1 MREVSKQ
8 FAAKLEEVIK
18 TNRRFKELVHHQ
30 QNEQYETVILSNTTN
45 SVFLIVD
52 YYPEYDSLDVNEISS
67 DDIKIIHK
75 FLNT

>member
-30 QNEQYETVILSNTTN
+30 QNEQYETVILSNVTN
-45 SVFLIVD
+45 TVFLIVD
-52 YYPEYDSLDVNEISS
+52 YYQEHDSLDVNEISS

>member
-8 FAAKLEEVIK
+8 FEAKLEEVIK